1 MTERRCPQCEASLE
15 LDDECYECQIFTS
28 KGGVVNVNH
37 GLEPLILKDECSK
50 GHPYTPEN
58 TIMQK
63 QRDKYR
69 RVCREC
75 QRAYYH
81 SYWNRSGS
89 EVRKL
94 RYAKRKQEQGRQI

>member
-1 MTERRCPQCEASLE
+1 MGERRCPQCEAVME
-15 LDDECYECQIFTS
+15 LSDECHECQIFMS
-28 KGGVVNVNH
+28 KGGAVNVNH
-37 GLEPLILKDECSK
+37 GLEPLVLKDECSK
-50 GHPYTPEN
+50 GHTYTPEN
-58 TIMQK
+58 TIMQR
-63 QRDKYR
+63 QREKYR